1 MIAIPLPLLAGGGWV
16 GVKLWIF
23 GPKSPSPTISC
34 QTREG
39 AQFRSASCLSPVVP
53 VQLQHA
59 GFKLVR
65 MPTQRLANL
74 IDGRLQAP
82 LNDAWLDVHEP
93 ATGAVFAHCPDSS
106 GADVDAAVT
115 AASRAAADWAN
126 TPIDERARLLHRLAD
141 LIEARLEEFVTL
153 ESRDS
158 GKPLSLA
165 RKLDIPRAV
174 SNLRYFAAAIMG
186 WSSES
191 HAMEPGSTGSSAINY
206 TLRQPLGV
214 VGCISP
220 WNLPL
225 YLFTWKIA
233 PALAAGNTV
242 VAKPSEIT
250 PCTAALLGE
259 LSIAAGFPPG
269 VLNIVH
275 GRGPTVGQAIVE
287 HPTVQAISFT
297 GSTITG
303 AQIASAAAPQFKK
316 VSLEMGGKNPAIVF
330 ADANLDDANLD
341 TIVRSGFANQG
352 EICLCGSRLLVQRS
366 IYETFRERYVERVRV
381 LRVGDPNDAE
391 SNLGALVSKAHFD
404 KVSGCIEQ
412 ARAEG
417 GQVLCGGHAI
427 TLPGRCAEGWF
438 MAPTVIAGLPSAAS
452 TNQQEI
458 FGPVVSLIPF
468 EDEAEAL
475 AIANDSRYGLAAS
488 LWTQDLSRAHRLA
501 SQLDFGIVWI
511 NCWLLR
517 DLRTPFGGAKQSGV
531 GREGGSEALHFFTE
545 PKNICIRY

>member
-1 MIAIPLPLLAGGGWV
+1 
-16 GVKLWIF
+16 
-23 GPKSPSPTISC
+23 
-34 QTREG
+34 
-39 AQFRSASCLSPVVP
+39 
-53 VQLQHA
+53 
-59 GFKLVR
+59 

-74 IDGRLQAP
+74 IAGRLQAP
-82 LNDAWLDVHEP
+82 LHDAWLDVHEP
-93 ATGAVFAHCPDSS
+93 ATGAVFANCPDSS
-106 GADVDAAVT
+106 AADVDAAVS
-115 AASRAAADWAN
+115 AASRALAGWAN
-126 TPIDERARLLHRLAD
+126 TPIDERAHLLHRLAD
-141 LIEARLEEFVTL
+141 LIEARLEEFAAL

-158 GKPLSLA
+158 GKPVSLA

-191 HAMEPGSTGSSAINY
+191 HAMEPGSLGASAINY

-242 VAKPSEIT
+242 VAKPSEVT

-269 VLNIVH
+269 VLNIVQ

-287 HPTVQAISFT
+287 HPVVQAISFT

-303 AQIASAAAPQFKK
+303 AQIAIAAAPQFKK

-366 IYETFRERYVERVRV
+366 IYDVFRERYLERVRA

-391 SNLGALVSKAHFD
+391 SNLGALVSRAHFD
-404 KVSGCIEQ
+404 KVSACIEY

-438 MAPTVIAGLPSAAS
+438 MAPTVIEGLPSSAQ

-501 SQLDFGIVWI
+501 GQLDFGIVWI